1 MSSTQ
6 MVCVGCDA
14 IGRMFC
20 DVCLDIHKKN
30 MLLNPEY
37 KLAHERAIQKEI
49 EDIVKR
55 YEQAY
60 LEPRDEEPEP
70 EFSEEELEAA
80 RQRLLEIGRRVKRE
94 TMDPDNDDM

>member
-6 MVCVGCDA
+6 ICVGCDA

-20 DVCLDIHKKN
+20 DVCLDIHKEK

-37 KLAHERAIQKEI
+37 KLAHERAIEEEI
-49 EDIVKR
+49 QNMVQR
-55 YEQAY
+55 YEQLY
-60 LEPRDEEPEP
+60 HEEEPRVEEPD
-70 EFSEEELEAA
+70 FSEEELEAA

-94 TMDPDNDDM
+94 TEPDNM